1 MISKKIAITNISG
14 LHLGASGRLVDEAV
28 KYTNTTIHFKYGGD
42 HTGNAKSMLSVL
54 GANVKP
60 GEEIELICDGPE
72 EEKALLDLVEL
83 IETNFGEY

>member
-1 MISKKIAITNISG
+1 
-14 LHLGASGRLVDEAV
+14 
-28 KYTNTTIHFKYGGD
+28 
-42 HTGNAKSMLSVL
+42 MLSVL
-54 GANVKP
+54 GANVKA